1 MKSNLK
7 VTKRNGSKEGFDIV
21 KVKQSIAFACENV
34 DVNPLE
40 LESRID
46 YFLKD
51 GIKTSDIQLNIIEH
65 AKQLASA
72 ENPEWLLVAGHAFAM
87 HEMHNSTF
95 KDKSFYEVVKFIV
108 GKDLYVNSLLED
120 FTKEEI
126 NELGEY
132 INFDQ
137 DLECSYAALV
147 TNKDK
152 YQNKYEL
159 NQHMHMVNSMRFAQ
173 TVDKEKRLQYAKDTY
188 DTLSKREF
196 SLATPFMNSLR
207 SGGNLASCF
216 ILSIEDD
223 IDSIFTNI
231 HRIAKISK
239 NGGGIGIYLGNLR
252 AKGSSVG
259 KNENASNTIVQW
271 VKIINDT
278 LVAVNQGGRRAG
290 AGTVA
295 LPVWHND
302 LFDFLDM
309 QTEHGDIRMKAYD
322 VFPQIVMHDLFMQR
336 DRENGDWTTFCPF
349 EVKKKLGI
357 DIKGKYGD
365 AFENLYLQIEKAAN
379 DGKLKVTRKVK
390 AREVIK
396 LIMRMQ
402 FETGLPYIAFVDTI
416 NRLNPNKNDPEA
428 HGIPCVNLCVAPNTQ
443 ILTDVGY
450 ITIGDHVGEQ
460 VNVWNGSEFSNVII
474 KKTGENQK
482 LLKVSTSSGQE
493 LECTEYHKFYVSIDY
508 RGTVVEKSAVDLKVG
523 DKLIKLETP
532 IIEGDKDL
540 MFAYD
545 NGFFTADGCESKGS
559 IIYLYDKKMKLED
572 KFESVK
578 NFRTYQTDI
587 CERKIGTAVG
597 LKPKF
602 FVPLNG
608 YTIKSRLDWFA
619 GLCDGDG
626 TIARNGTN
634 EALQICSINKTFLLD
649 TQLMLQTLG
658 IQSKVTEGASAGFRS
673 MPANDGTGENKEYY
687 CQQAYRLLVSSSGLY
702 KLANLGFK
710 THRLEWSV
718 RCPQRNAEQ
727 FTYITNVIDEG
738 VYSDTYCF
746 NEPLRHLGVFNGL
759 LTGQCNEQFSNVV
772 ADKYAHVCNLGS
784 INMGNIRDFG
794 HLSDVTRKA
803 CRILNAGIDL
813 TKNPDEI
820 TEANNKRYRTIGIGV
835 MGLHDYLAREF
846 TGFNNHSLIAEIFE
860 CIEYNA
866 IAESVEI
873 AKERGSFEAFE
884 FSEWKNGNM
893 TNRFKVL
900 GCGKYDWDW
909 LQSQIE
915 QHGLY
920 NSQVTSPAP
929 TTSTSISQDA
939 SASVLPTYSPFFS
952 ENNKT
957 GSIKVS
963 SRFLKENPVGYGKTQ
978 AKFSATEIID
988 AVSEMQKFVD
998 TGISMELIFDQNKP
1012 DFKAKDLYDAIHY
1025 AHAKGI
1031 KAIYYIRSVK
1041 QKEQQE
1047 EACVACAG

>member
-1 MKSNLK
+1 MK
-7 VTKRNGSKEGFDIV
+7 VTKRNGSKEDFDIV

-51 GIKTSDIQLNIIEH
+51 GIKTSDIQLNIIDH
-65 AKQLASA
+65 AKQLASP

-87 HEMHNSTF
+87 HEMHNSIF
-95 KDKSFYEVVKFIV
+95 KDKSFYEAVSFMVKEGF
-108 GKDLYVNSLLED
+108 YTED
-120 FTKEEI
+120 ILDKFSKSDI
-126 NELGEY
+126 DELGEY
-132 INFDQ
+132 INFDR
-137 DLECSYAALV
+137 DLDCSYAALV

-159 NQHMHMVNSMRFAQ
+159 NQHVHMVNAMRFAG
-173 TVDKEKRLQYAKDTY
+173 TVPKENRMQYAKETY

-271 VKIINDT
+271 IKIINDT

-322 VFPQIVMHDLFMQR
+322 VFPQVVMHDVFMQR
-336 DRENGDWTTFCPF
+336 DKENSDWTTFCPF
-349 EVKKKLGI
+349 EVKQKLGI
-357 DIKGKYGD
+357 DVKGKYGKD
-365 AFENLYLQIEKAAN
+365 FEVLYSQIEKAAEE
-379 DGKLKVTRKVK
+379 GKLKVTRKVK
-390 AREVIK
+390 ARDITK
-396 LIMRMQ
+396 LIMRTQ
-402 FETGLPYIAFVDTI
+402 FETGLPYIAFIDTI
-416 NRLNPNKNDPEA
+416 NRLNPNKGDPEA
-428 HGIPCVNLCVAPNTQ
+428 HGIPCTNLCV
-443 ILTDVGY
+443 
-450 ITIGDHVGEQ
+450 
-460 VNVWNGSEFSNVII
+460 
-474 KKTGENQK
+474 
-482 LLKVSTSSGQE
+482 
-493 LECTEYHKFYVSIDY
+493 
-508 RGTVVEKSAVDLKVG
+508 
-523 DKLIKLETP
+523 
-532 IIEGDKDL
+532 
-540 MFAYD
+540 
-545 NGFFTADGCESKGS
+545 ES
-559 IIYLYDKKMKLED
+559 Y
-572 KFESVK
+572 
-578 NFRTYQTDI
+578 
-587 CERKIGTAVG
+587 
-597 LKPKF
+597 
-602 FVPLNG
+602 
-608 YTIKSRLDWFA
+608 
-619 GLCDGDG
+619 
-626 TIARNGTN
+626 
-634 EALQICSINKTFLLD
+634 
-649 TQLMLQTLG
+649 
-658 IQSKVTEGASAGFRS
+658 
-673 MPANDGTGENKEYY
+673 
-687 CQQAYRLLVSSSGLY
+687 
-702 KLANLGFK
+702 
-710 THRLEWSV
+710 
-718 RCPQRNAEQ
+718 
-727 FTYITNVIDEG
+727 
-738 VYSDTYCF
+738 
-746 NEPLRHLGVFNGL
+746 
-759 LTGQCNEQFSNVV
+759 SNVV
-772 ADKYAHVCNLGS
+772 ADKYGHVCNLGS
-784 INMGNIRDFG
+784 INMVNIQDFD
-794 HLSDVTRKA
+794 HLAKVARSA
-803 CRILNAGIDL
+803 CRILNSGIDL
-813 TKNPDEI
+813 TKNPDPI
-820 TEANNKRYRTIGIGV
+820 TEANNKRYKTIGIGA

-846 TGFNNHSLIAEIFE
+846 KNFNDNALIAEISE

-866 IAESVEI
+866 ILESVEI

-893 TNRFKVL
+893 TRYFKSL
-900 GCGKYDWDW
+900 GCGKYDWDYV
-909 LQSQIE
+909 QSQIDK
-915 QHGLY
+915 HGLY

-939 SASVLPTYSPFFS
+939 SASVLPVYSPFFS

-957 GSIKVS
+957 GSVKVS
-963 SRFLKENPVGYGKTQ
+963 SRFLKQNPLGYGKTQ

-1025 AHAKGI
+1025 AHSKGI

-1041 QKEQQE
+1041 QKEQPE

>member
-428 HGIPCVNLCVAPNTQ
+428 HGIPCVNLC
-443 ILTDVGY
+443 
-450 ITIGDHVGEQ
+450 
-460 VNVWNGSEFSNVII
+460 
-474 KKTGENQK
+474 
-482 LLKVSTSSGQE
+482 
-493 LECTEYHKFYVSIDY
+493 
-508 RGTVVEKSAVDLKVG
+508 
-523 DKLIKLETP
+523 
-532 IIEGDKDL
+532 
-540 MFAYD
+540 
-545 NGFFTADGCESKGS
+545 
-559 IIYLYDKKMKLED
+559 
-572 KFESVK
+572 
-578 NFRTYQTDI
+578 
-587 CERKIGTAVG
+587 
-597 LKPKF
+597 
-602 FVPLNG
+602 
-608 YTIKSRLDWFA
+608 
-619 GLCDGDG
+619 
-626 TIARNGTN
+626 
-634 EALQICSINKTFLLD
+634 
-649 TQLMLQTLG
+649 
-658 IQSKVTEGASAGFRS
+658 
-673 MPANDGTGENKEYY
+673 
-687 CQQAYRLLVSSSGLY
+687 
-702 KLANLGFK
+702 
-710 THRLEWSV
+710 
-718 RCPQRNAEQ
+718 
-727 FTYITNVIDEG
+727 
-738 VYSDTYCF
+738 
-746 NEPLRHLGVFNGL
+746 
-759 LTGQCNEQFSNVV
+759 NEQFSNVV